1 MSQTVLYITSN
12 PMKRRTVER
21 FIRQHVPDFRIAS
34 REVAFYE
41 PQTLDEPKVISYKA
55 LEAWKIFRRPLLVD
69 DAGFYLDEYEGFPGP
84 LAKPTVISLGWE
96 GMLKLAAP
104 SYRARVYCRLG
115 YVDQAGMLHHYRGET
130 TGVLDKNM
138 LGPLVDRRGVY
149 ALLRPD
155 DSSIT
160 IAEMAGTPQAD
171 FYSPRA
177 RALRAFVKN
186 ALDVRNMQAREDLE
200 ETEAESG
207 KVGEESA
214 EPEAL
219 DAKIVS
225 GATPLDQDGSEPTG
239 EPPAESAPE
248 AAPPSE
254 DENKEE

>member
-1 MSQTVLYITSN
+1 
-12 PMKRRTVER
+12 MKRRTVER

-41 PQTLDEPKVISYKA
+41 PQTLDEPKVITYKA

-69 DAGFYLDEYEGFPGP
+69 DAGFYLEEYEGFPGP

-115 YVDQAGMLHHYRGET
+115 YVDAAGILHHYRGET
-130 TGVLDKNM
+130 AGMLDKSM
-138 LGPLVDRRGVY
+138 MGAMVERRGVY

-155 DSSIT
+155 ECNQT
-160 IAEMAGTPQAD
+160 IAEMAGTVQAD

-186 ALDVRNMQAREDLE
+186 ALEI
-200 ETEAESG
+200 
-207 KVGEESA
+207 KVN
-214 EPEAL
+214 
-219 DAKIVS
+219 
-225 GATPLDQDGSEPTG
+225 
-239 EPPAESAPE
+239 
-248 AAPPSE
+248 
-254 DENKEE
+254 ENKTSSEEMLTQIGEVKGEMIDLTSTTQGPLINVNGHSDDHE

>member
-41 PQTLDEPKVISYKA
+41 PQTLDEPKVITYKA
-55 LEAWKIFRRPLLVD
+55 LEAWKIFRRPLIVD
-69 DAGFYLDEYEGFPGP
+69 DAGFYLEEYDCFPGP

-104 SYRARVYCRLG
+104 GFRARVYCRLG
-115 YVDQAGMLHHYRGET
+115 YVDQSGMLHHYRGET
-130 TGVLDKNM
+130 AGYLDKDM

-155 DSSIT
+155 DSNLT

-186 ALDVRNMQAREDLE
+186 TMEIRGIEPKAEIIHELDLAGDDKHSVKTDEVIELNAH
-200 ETEAESG
+200 
-207 KVGEESA
+207 VG
-214 EPEAL
+214 PEV
-219 DAKIVS
+219 DRS
-225 GATPLDQDGSEPTG
+225 D
-239 EPPAESAPE
+239 
-248 AAPPSE
+248 
-254 DENKEE
+254 DE